1 MTKAKKQTEEE
12 LTKAIWARVGSNDNY
27 YGASAEQMLMQ
38 VNQVKDYLESFSHT
52 DFPAP
57 TTEHLNAMFMLVH
70 SICTVMDFRKGGVNY
85 GDYFAPD
92 DPRAGVE
99 L

>member
-12 LTKAIWARVGSNDNY
+12 LTKAIWARVGSNHNY
-27 YGASAEQMLMQ
+27 YGASGEKLLMQ
-38 VNQVKDYLESFSHT
+38 VNEINDYLQSFGER
-52 DFPAP
+52 DFPSP
-57 TTEHLNAMFMLVH
+57 TTEHLNAMVMLVH
-70 SICTVMDFRKGGVNY
+70 SISTLMDFRKPNSY
-85 GDYFAPD
+85 GNYFAPD

>member
-38 VNQVKDYLESFSHT
+38 VNEINDYLQSFGERDSRT
-52 DFPAP
+52 RIFLPP
-57 TTEHLNAMFMLVH
+57 LL
-70 SICTVMDFRKGGVNY
+70 SI
-85 GDYFAPD
+85 
-92 DPRAGVE
+92 
-99 L
+99 